1 MTTSVV
7 VGREAGGLAGGHLS
21 IVGASYTNQGR
32 SSGSVG
38 IIGPTR
44 MDYQKVVPL
53 VTATA
58 NAMSSLIEARA
69 RPPHDGHD
77 SKSDEDD

>member
-1 MTTSVV
+1 VV
-7 VGREAGGLAGGHLS
+7 VGREAGNLAGGHLS

-32 SSGSVG
+32 SAGSVG

-44 MDYQKVVPL
+44 MDYPKVVPL

-58 NAMSSLIEARA
+58 NAMSSLIEAASRA
-69 RPPHDGHD
+69 E
-77 SKSDEDD
+77 SKDNDD